1 MIKYEEWKDKKK
13 DFFKV
18 DVRHVQ
24 GNFFP
29 GLQRRAMTLK
39 AGAVS
44 YTHLTLPTT

>member
-24 GNFFP
+24 EISFP
-29 GLQRRAMTLK
+29 AYK
-39 AGAVS
+39 DV
-44 YTHLTLPTT
+44 P

>member
-29 GLQRRAMTLK
+29 GLQRRAM
-39 AGAVS
+39 
-44 YTHLTLPTT
+44 LPGF